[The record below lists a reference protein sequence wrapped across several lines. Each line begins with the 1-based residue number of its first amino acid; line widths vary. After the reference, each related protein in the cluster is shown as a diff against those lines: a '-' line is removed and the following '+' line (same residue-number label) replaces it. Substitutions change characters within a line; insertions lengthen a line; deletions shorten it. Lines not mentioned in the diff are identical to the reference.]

1 MPLTDALNGKYG
13 PFCDGVQRVIDGS
26 WQGKDRSD
34 IRSSGYVI
42 HTLESALWCVS
53 ETTTFRD
60 AVSLAVNLGADAD
73 TVGAVTGQIA
83 GAAYG
88 FSAIPD
94 EWLTRLA
101 WNEHLVEIA
110 QRLYLNSLG

>member
-1 MPLTDALNGKYG
+1 M
-13 PFCDGVQRVIDGS
+13 DGS
-26 WQGKDRSD
+26 YRGKARSA

-60 AVSLAVNLGADAD
+60 AVLLAVNLGDDAD

-88 FSAIPD
+88 VSLIPE
-94 EWLTRLA
+94 EWYARLA
-101 WNEHLVEIA
+101 WNK
-110 QRLYLNSLG
+110 RLAEAADQLFGASIRV